1 VYPLRRLVQ
10 VWGVHARRITVRGKG
25 NESNVY
31 GDHRRKETKHHS
43 RRKFGRRV
51 VGLNLESGKASP
63 PLALEMTDVGMTFG
77 KTVALRNV
85 SFTVSRGEI
94 HALVGHNGAGK
105 STLMKLAMGVYKP
118 TSGEVR
124 IGGKVLTG
132 ADPSEARDL
141 GLRMVFQERSLIHT
155 LNGRDNIF
163 LGEERTGLFG
173 SLRQRVEEEQA
184 ADLLLR
190 LGISRALLTRAVSE
204 MSPIEQEMIEIAK
217 AMLSGKEVLIL
228 DEPTAPLG
236 DKEIGVLFDV
246 LRNTAEQGTAVVLI
260 THHLMEVFSVSDRVS
275 CLREGEVTLS
285 ARATELTLDDLVN
298 AILGQGQE
306 GRESDHAG
314 RANTTNHQVD
324 YAARPILQVR
334 HLSDGRKLRG
344 VSFDLRPGEIIGI
357 AGLAGSGR
365 TTLLRLLFGDAR
377 RKAGEVTLGGVP
389 YDPKEPSDA
398 IARGVFLIPEDRRQH
413 GLILSKAIGENIL
426 LPILRRFVRFG
437 MLSIKRGM
445 GLVSELSREL
455 DVRSQG
461 PDQIVEQ
468 LSGGNQ
474 QKVVLAK
481 ALASDPKVLLLD
493 EPTFGVDVGTA
504 RQVIAT
510 LRDEAQKG
518 KALVVVSSDLPELT
532 TLSQRVLVLSGGA
545 FCTEI
550 SAGSDSFNEAGLL
563 RAMHG
568 ESADSERQ

>member
-1 VYPLRRLVQ
+1 M
-10 VWGVHARRITVRGKG
+10 
-25 NESNVY
+25 
-31 GDHRRKETKHHS
+31 
-43 RRKFGRRV
+43 

-63 PLALEMTDVGMTFG
+63 PLALEMIDVGMTFG

-132 ADPSEARDL
+132 ADPSEAREL
-141 GLRMVFQERSLIHT
+141 GLRMVFQERSLIPT

-190 LGISRALLTRAVSE
+190 LGISRALLTRVVSE

-260 THHLMEVFSVSDRVS
+260 THHLMEVFSVGDRVS

-298 AILGQGQE
+298 AILGQE
-306 GRESDHAG
+306 GGGSDHAG
-314 RANTTNHQVD
+314 RANTTNLQVD

-344 VSFDLRPGEIIGI
+344 VSFDLRSGEIIGI

-377 RKAGEVTLGGVP
+377 RKAGEVTLGGVS

-413 GLILSKAIGENIL
+413 GLILSKAISENIL

-437 MLSIKRGM
+437 VLRIKRGM
-445 GLVSELSREL
+445 GLVSGLSREL

-518 KALVVVSSDLPELT
+518 KALVVVSSDLLELT

-545 FCTEI
+545 FYAEI

-568 ESADSERQ
+568 ESADSEGR